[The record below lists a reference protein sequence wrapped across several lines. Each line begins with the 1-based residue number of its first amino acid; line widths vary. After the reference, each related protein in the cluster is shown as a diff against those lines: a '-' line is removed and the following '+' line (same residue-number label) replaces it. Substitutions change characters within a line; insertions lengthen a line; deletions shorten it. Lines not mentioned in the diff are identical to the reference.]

1 MKIKDIFYITFVKSW
16 WVIAFT
22 FLCLIFYE
30 QGLRNRKF
38 LHHQLS
44 QELADCRLQKCQAL
58 KEQQDLES
66 QINSQSD
73 LAWLEL
79 MLIKGLGVV
88 PEGYQKVYFFPE
100 EDSSKI

>member
-1 MKIKDIFYITFVKSW
+1 MKIKNIFEVIFVRSW
-16 WVIAFT
+16 WVIAFV

-38 LHHQLS
+38 LSDQLT
-44 QELADCRLQKCQAL
+44 QELADCRLQKSQAL

-88 PEGYQKVYFFPE
+88 PEGYQKVYFYPE
-100 EDSSKI
+100 EDQPKI